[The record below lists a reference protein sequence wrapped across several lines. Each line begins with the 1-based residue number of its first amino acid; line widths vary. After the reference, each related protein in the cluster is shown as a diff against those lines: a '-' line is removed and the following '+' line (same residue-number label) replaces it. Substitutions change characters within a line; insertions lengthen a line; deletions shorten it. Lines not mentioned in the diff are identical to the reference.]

1 MQRPV
6 WLLALALFPGLAPA
20 AQGETPPPAAPAQ
33 IIAPA
38 AELQIL
44 AYAADRQT
52 IGIDLR
58 VRGAV
63 DAQVAVKRPVD
74 GANFCSA
81 AADPWSADQTLDIRP
96 APFPFYRVVFGQ
108 PGPGAPLDRPG
119 PSLGITLS
127 RWLPPDRPGWAEEHQ
142 ETANDTFDL
151 VIEERH
157 FVGHGGLSNPVPRML
172 FAWRDDGRGGG
183 FLVTG
188 LHEVG
193 GDGVLDVEGTWS
205 CPPIDESLPE
215 VSVVPRRS
223 PPDAVPATAAPPV
236 LPFRLRRIGDAW
248 WVTAPDGQA
257 RLVAP
262 DLGRLRL
269 AEPLRAGAERGQ
281 LVLLVQGELREG
293 DPLRLVARHLQGVM
307 PAPPEGVAQR

>member
-6 WLLALALFPGLAPA
+6 WLLALLLSPGLLPA
-20 AQGETPPPAAPAQ
+20 ARAATLPPAAPAG
-33 IIAPA
+33 IGEPA
-38 AELQIL
+38 TELQIL
-44 AYAADRQT
+44 AAAADPQT

-58 VRGAV
+58 VHGAV

-96 APFPFYRVVFGQ
+96 APFPLYHVVFGQ

-119 PSLGITLS
+119 PSLAITLS
-127 RWLPPDRPGWAEEHQ
+127 HWLPPDRPGWTEEH
-142 ETANDTFDL
+142 EAPATDSFDI
-151 VIEERH
+151 VIDERH
-157 FVGHGGLSNPVPRML
+157 FVGHGGLADPVPRML

-193 GDGVLDVEGTWS
+193 GDGVLNVEGTWS

-215 VSVVPRRS
+215 VSVAPQPS
-223 PPDAVPATAAPPV
+223 PPGAVPATAGPPV

-248 WVTAPDGQA
+248 WVTAPDGEA
-257 RLVAP
+257 RLVSP

-269 AEPLRAGAERGQ
+269 AATLLAGAEHGQ
-281 LVLLVQGELREG
+281 LVLLVQGQLREG
-293 DPLRLVARHLQGVM
+293 DPLRLVAHRLQGVI
-307 PAPPEGVAQR
+307 PAPPEGGGTR